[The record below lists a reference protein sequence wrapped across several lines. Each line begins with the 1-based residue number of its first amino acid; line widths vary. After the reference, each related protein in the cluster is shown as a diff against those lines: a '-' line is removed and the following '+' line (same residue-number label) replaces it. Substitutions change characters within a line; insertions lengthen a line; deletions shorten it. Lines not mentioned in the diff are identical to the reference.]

1 MKPGQPTTHTY
12 DYKHY
17 GTTTLFAD
25 LNVLEGKVISRRMQR
40 RRNQKLIRFLNH
52 GPGCSSGGQNRPRD
66 HDNYAVHKHPKVRAW
81 LERHPRLYLS
91 LQPTSASWFNA
102 VEGFFAKLAKRRLR
116 RGVFESWPAPNAP
129 PKSNRGWKLC
139 L

>member
-40 RRNQKLIRFLNH
+40 RRNQKLIRFLNTVQAAVPAGKIVH
-52 GPGCSSGGQNRPRD
+52 AIMTTTPFTNTRRSVPGSSATRGFTFHFSR
-66 HDNYAVHKHPKVRAW
+66 
-81 LERHPRLYLS
+81 
-91 LQPTSASWFNA
+91 LQP
-102 VEGFFAKLAKRRLR
+102 
-116 RGVFESWPAPNAP
+116 RGSTP
-129 PKSNRGWKLC
+129 
-139 L
+139 